1 MIQMT
6 IIIAVNH
13 YALANPGAHI
23 FLYSSIP
30 SNFYTNSQIFLLVGH
45 QSISVY
51 PWWLVRVNLP
61 KLTEV
66 EDQGVEDIPAGENLL
81 LAQLSTQIH
90 RCPSY
95 LKVQVLHLTQVII
108 SFLILFYRINDK
120 DLKDEWMKNIWKK
133 WNNYLQSL

>member
-1 MIQMT
+1 MT
-6 IIIAVNH
+6 TLKLIKK
-13 YALANPGAHI
+13 
-23 FLYSSIP
+23 
-30 SNFYTNSQIFLLVGH
+30 IFLLVGH

-66 EDQGVEDIPAGENLL
+66 EDPGVEDIPAGGNRL

-90 RCPSY
+90 RYPSY

-108 SFLILFYRINDK
+108 SFLILLYRMNDNDK
-120 DLKDEWMKNIWKK
+120 ILKMD
-133 WNNYLQSL
+133 